1 MFTLEA
7 FGKKI
12 KALRRDRGLSQQQL
26 ADNLFV
32 SRKTVGNWETGNRF
46 PDITMISKLADELR
60 VETYELLDEMNGA
73 YKPTNV
79 IVVDDEPIILKGF
92 VHVLT
97 DTLPDMQIAGFQT
110 AADAIAYAHTTRVE
124 IAFLDIE
131 LGGESGISLA
141 ETLQKLN
148 PSTNII
154 FLTGHPEYA
163 YQALNL
169 HCSGYVLKPL
179 TPEKIKKE
187 LAHLRFPLR
196 GIRET
201 AGAENGSTDKNEAPE
216 QE

>member
-60 VETYELLDEMNGA
+60 VETY
-73 YKPTNV
+73 
-79 IVVDDEPIILKGF
+79 VVDDEPIILKGF
-92 VHVLT
+92 VHILT

>member
-79 IVVDDEPIILKGF
+79 IVVDDEPIILKGV
-92 VHVLT
+92 VHILWAERAGSA
-97 DTLPDMQIAGFQT
+97 LP
-110 AADAIAYAHTTRVE
+110 
-124 IAFLDIE
+124 
-131 LGGESGISLA
+131 
-141 ETLQKLN
+141 
-148 PSTNII
+148 
-154 FLTGHPEYA
+154 
-163 YQALNL
+163 
-169 HCSGYVLKPL
+169 KPC
-179 TPEKIKKE
+179 
-187 LAHLRFPLR
+187 R
-196 GIRET
+196 
-201 AGAENGSTDKNEAPE
+201 S
-216 QE
+216 

>member
-1 MFTLEA
+1 MVQTLC
-7 FGKKI
+7 G
-12 KALRRDRGLSQQQL
+12 R
-26 ADNLFV
+26 
-32 SRKTVGNWETGNRF
+32 
-46 PDITMISKLADELR
+46 
-60 VETYELLDEMNGA
+60 
-73 YKPTNV
+73 
-79 IVVDDEPIILKGF
+79 
-92 VHVLT
+92 
-97 DTLPDMQIAGFQT
+97 IAP
-110 AADAIAYAHTTRVE
+110 E
-124 IAFLDIE
+124 E
-131 LGGESGISLA
+131 LGHCQIHEHIWVRPTPMSEKNPALAICDYEKSLQELKNYKARGGCSFVDAQPVGAGRDA

>member
-1 MFTLEA
+1 
-7 FGKKI
+7 
-12 KALRRDRGLSQQQL
+12 
-26 ADNLFV
+26 
-32 SRKTVGNWETGNRF
+32 
-46 PDITMISKLADELR
+46 MISKLADELR

-92 VHVLT
+92 VHILT

>member
-12 KALRRDRGLSQQQL
+12 KALRRDRGLSQQH
-26 ADNLFV
+26 LFV

-92 VHVLT
+92 VHILT

-110 AADAIAYAHTTRVE
+110 A
-124 IAFLDIE
+124 
-131 LGGESGISLA
+131 GGNRL
-141 ETLQKLN
+141 
-148 PSTNII
+148 
-154 FLTGHPEYA
+154 
-163 YQALNL
+163 
-169 HCSGYVLKPL
+169 SGY
-179 TPEKIKKE
+179 
-187 LAHLRFPLR
+187 
-196 GIRET
+196 
-201 AGAENGSTDKNEAPE
+201 
-216 QE
+216 

>member
-79 IVVDDEPIILKGF
+79 IVWKSPFWILNWAERAGSA
-92 VHVLT
+92 
-97 DTLPDMQIAGFQT
+97 LP
-110 AADAIAYAHTTRVE
+110 
-124 IAFLDIE
+124 
-131 LGGESGISLA
+131 
-141 ETLQKLN
+141 
-148 PSTNII
+148 
-154 FLTGHPEYA
+154 
-163 YQALNL
+163 
-169 HCSGYVLKPL
+169 KPC
-179 TPEKIKKE
+179 
-187 LAHLRFPLR
+187 R
-196 GIRET
+196 
-201 AGAENGSTDKNEAPE
+201 S
-216 QE
+216 

>member
-92 VHVLT
+92 VHILT

-110 AADAIAYAHTTRVE
+110 GRTRSPMPTPQGWKSPFW
-124 IAFLDIE
+124 ILNW
-131 LGGESGISLA
+131 A
-141 ETLQKLN
+141 ERAG
-148 PSTNII
+148 S
-154 FLTGHPEYA
+154 
-163 YQALNL
+163 ALP
-169 HCSGYVLKPL
+169 KPC
-179 TPEKIKKE
+179 
-187 LAHLRFPLR
+187 R
-196 GIRET
+196 
-201 AGAENGSTDKNEAPE
+201 S
-216 QE
+216 